1 MDRPLVDGKLTRHR
15 SVIGDVRRSMVFNV
29 NYQTK
34 AKHMRKYKVIRII
47 GLVLLVLGAATLI
60 LALMQGE
67 KSVIQSIGA
76 GGGTIAVGGALFG
89 MSLRLENKEKSSGDP
104 SDMPK

>member
-47 GLVLLVLGAATLI
+47 GLVLLVLAQRRSSLHSCKGR
-60 LALMQGE
+60 
-67 KSVIQSIGA
+67 SQSFNRSA
-76 GGGTIAVGGALFG
+76 RWWNDCVGGALFG